1 MITMAGQLNIG
12 WGKRSLAPDFPVPI
26 PGQFYMRVSLG
37 TYTPVLASALV
48 LENGEDQ
55 VIFVSCD
62 MVSVDPDVLLKVQAL
77 LAAEVPALQG
87 NKLIINATHTH
98 AGPGSRDVGDY
109 PRNVE
114 MKEGEELRIFLA
126 RQIADAVKE
135 AWEKRAPG
143 SIAYGYGFA
152 TTGHRVNIN
161 INEECLIS
169 RLHRNGYRYDEKIYY
184 KKVVGDRFDEYSYDQ
199 YYYTFILNVK
209 DNFNYNEY
217 LCVLDKGFNIHN
229 IGFIFIVDNDERI
242 LKQVKEYIK
251 NTIIDTQTKY
261 KYKKFF
267 VPIIILNDSVYYFE
281 YKTGIF
287 LTKYGQALDE
297 GLKILDIK

>member
-1 MITMAGQLNIG
+1 MTTKKYVFTFIVFAIL
-12 WGKRSLAPDFPVPI
+12 
-26 PGQFYMRVSLG
+26 
-37 TYTPVLASALV
+37 LV
-48 LENGEDQ
+48 LSSTLLFIGIIHKETNIYLFYILLIASIISFISAIIFIVINYKKLLSYDQKRISNKIENLD
-55 VIFVSCD
+55 F
-62 MVSVDPDVLLKVQAL
+62 SV
-77 LAAEVPALQG
+77 
-87 NKLIINATHTH
+87 
-98 AGPGSRDVGDY
+98 
-109 PRNVE
+109 
-114 MKEGEELRIFLA
+114 
-126 RQIADAVKE
+126 
-135 AWEKRAPG
+135 
-143 SIAYGYGFA
+143 
-152 TTGHRVNIN
+152 VNIN

-251 NTIIDTQTKY
+251 NTITDTQTKSY

-267 VPIIILNDSVYYFE
+267 VPIIILNDSVYYFK

>member
-1 MITMAGQLNIG
+1 MTTKKYVFTFIVFTIL
-12 WGKRSLAPDFPVPI
+12 
-26 PGQFYMRVSLG
+26 
-37 TYTPVLASALV
+37 LV
-48 LENGEDQ
+48 LSSTLLFIGIILKEINIYLFYILLITSIISFISAIIFIVMNYKKLLSYDQKRISNKIENLD
-55 VIFVSCD
+55 F
-62 MVSVDPDVLLKVQAL
+62 SV
-77 LAAEVPALQG
+77 
-87 NKLIINATHTH
+87 
-98 AGPGSRDVGDY
+98 
-109 PRNVE
+109 
-114 MKEGEELRIFLA
+114 
-126 RQIADAVKE
+126 
-135 AWEKRAPG
+135 
-143 SIAYGYGFA
+143 
-152 TTGHRVNIN
+152 VNIN

-169 RLHRNGYRYDEKIYY
+169 RLHRNGYRYDEKIYF
-184 KKVVGDRFDEYSYDQ
+184 KKVAGDRFDEYSYDQ

-251 NTIIDTQTKY
+251 NTITDTQTKSY

>member
-1 MITMAGQLNIG
+1 MTTKKYVFTFIAFTIL
-12 WGKRSLAPDFPVPI
+12 
-26 PGQFYMRVSLG
+26 
-37 TYTPVLASALV
+37 LV
-48 LENGEDQ
+48 LSSTLLFIGIILKETNIYLFYILLITSIISFISAIIFIVMNYKKLLSYDQ
-55 VIFVSCD
+55 KRISNKIVNLDF
-62 MVSVDPDVLLKVQAL
+62 SV
-77 LAAEVPALQG
+77 
-87 NKLIINATHTH
+87 
-98 AGPGSRDVGDY
+98 
-109 PRNVE
+109 
-114 MKEGEELRIFLA
+114 
-126 RQIADAVKE
+126 
-135 AWEKRAPG
+135 
-143 SIAYGYGFA
+143 
-152 TTGHRVNIN
+152 VNIN
-161 INEECLIS
+161 INEERLIS

-184 KKVVGDRFDEYSYDQ
+184 KKVAGDRFDEYSYDQ

-229 IGFIFIVDNDERI
+229 IGFIFIVDNDESI

-251 NTIIDTQTKY
+251 NTITDTQTKSY

>member
-1 MITMAGQLNIG
+1 MTTKKYVFTFIVFTIL
-12 WGKRSLAPDFPVPI
+12 
-26 PGQFYMRVSLG
+26 
-37 TYTPVLASALV
+37 LV
-48 LENGEDQ
+48 LSSTLLFIGIILKETNIYLFYILLITSIISFISAIIFIVMNYKKLLSYDQKRISNKIENLD
-55 VIFVSCD
+55 F
-62 MVSVDPDVLLKVQAL
+62 SV
-77 LAAEVPALQG
+77 
-87 NKLIINATHTH
+87 
-98 AGPGSRDVGDY
+98 
-109 PRNVE
+109 
-114 MKEGEELRIFLA
+114 
-126 RQIADAVKE
+126 
-135 AWEKRAPG
+135 
-143 SIAYGYGFA
+143 
-152 TTGHRVNIN
+152 VNIN
-161 INEECLIS
+161 INEERLIS

-184 KKVVGDRFDEYSYDQ
+184 KKVAGDRFDEYSYDQ

-217 LCVLDKGFNIHN
+217 LRVLDKGFNVHN

-251 NTIIDTQTKY
+251 NTITDTQTKSY

>member
-1 MITMAGQLNIG
+1 MTTKKYVLIVITFAL
-12 WGKRSLAPDFPVPI
+12 L
-26 PGQFYMRVSLG
+26 
-37 TYTPVLASALV
+37 LV
-48 LENGEDQ
+48 L
-55 VIFVSCD
+55 S
-62 MVSVDPDVLLKVQAL
+62 PAL
-77 LAAEVPALQG
+77 LFIGIILKETNIYLFYILLITSIISFISAIIFIVMNYKKLLSYDQKRIS
-87 NKLIINATHTH
+87 NKIENLDF
-98 AGPGSRDVGDY
+98 SV
-109 PRNVE
+109 
-114 MKEGEELRIFLA
+114 
-126 RQIADAVKE
+126 
-135 AWEKRAPG
+135 
-143 SIAYGYGFA
+143 
-152 TTGHRVNIN
+152 VNIN

-184 KKVVGDRFDEYSYDQ
+184 KKVAGDRFDEYSYDQ

-251 NTIIDTQTKY
+251 NTIIDTQTKSY

-267 VPIIILNDSVYYFE
+267 VPIIILNDSIYYFE

-287 LTKYGQALDE
+287 LTKYRQALDE
-297 GLKILDIK
+297 GLKILGIE

>member
-1 MITMAGQLNIG
+1 MTTKKYVFTFIVFTIL
-12 WGKRSLAPDFPVPI
+12 
-26 PGQFYMRVSLG
+26 
-37 TYTPVLASALV
+37 LV
-48 LENGEDQ
+48 LSSTLLFIGIILKETNIYLFYILLITSIISFISAIIFIVMNYKKLLSYDQKRISNKIENLD
-55 VIFVSCD
+55 F
-62 MVSVDPDVLLKVQAL
+62 SV
-77 LAAEVPALQG
+77 
-87 NKLIINATHTH
+87 
-98 AGPGSRDVGDY
+98 
-109 PRNVE
+109 
-114 MKEGEELRIFLA
+114 
-126 RQIADAVKE
+126 
-135 AWEKRAPG
+135 
-143 SIAYGYGFA
+143 
-152 TTGHRVNIN
+152 VNIN

-184 KKVVGDRFDEYSYDQ
+184 KKVAGDRFDEYSYDQ

-251 NTIIDTQTKY
+251 NTIIDTQTKSY

-267 VPIIILNDSVYYFE
+267 VPIIILNDSIYYFE

-287 LTKYGQALDE
+287 LTKYRQALDE
-297 GLKILDIK
+297 GLKILGIE

>member
-1 MITMAGQLNIG
+1 MTTKKYVFTFIVFAIL
-12 WGKRSLAPDFPVPI
+12 
-26 PGQFYMRVSLG
+26 
-37 TYTPVLASALV
+37 LV
-48 LENGEDQ
+48 LSSTLLFIGIIHKETNIYLFYILLITSIIGFISAIIFIVMNYKKLLSYDQKRISNKIENLD
-55 VIFVSCD
+55 F
-62 MVSVDPDVLLKVQAL
+62 SV
-77 LAAEVPALQG
+77 
-87 NKLIINATHTH
+87 
-98 AGPGSRDVGDY
+98 
-109 PRNVE
+109 
-114 MKEGEELRIFLA
+114 
-126 RQIADAVKE
+126 
-135 AWEKRAPG
+135 
-143 SIAYGYGFA
+143 
-152 TTGHRVNIN
+152 VNIN

-251 NTIIDTQTKY
+251 NTITDTQTKSY

-267 VPIIILNDSVYYFE
+267 VPIIILNDSVYYFK

>member
-1 MITMAGQLNIG
+1 MTTKKYVFTFIVFTL
-12 WGKRSLAPDFPVPI
+12 L
-26 PGQFYMRVSLG
+26 
-37 TYTPVLASALV
+37 LV
-48 LENGEDQ
+48 L
-55 VIFVSCD
+55 S
-62 MVSVDPDVLLKVQAL
+62 STLLFI
-77 LAAEVPALQG
+77 G
-87 NKLIINATHTH
+87 IIL
-98 AGPGSRDVGDY
+98 
-109 PRNVE
+109 
-114 MKEGEELRIFLA
+114 KETNIYLFYIFLITSIISFISTIIFIVMNYKKLLSYD
-126 RQIADAVKE
+126 Q
-135 AWEKRAPG
+135 KRI
-143 SIAYGYGFA
+143 SNKIKNLDFSV
-152 TTGHRVNIN
+152 VNIN
-161 INEECLIS
+161 INEELLIS

-184 KKVVGDRFDEYSYDQ
+184 KKVAGDRFDEYSYNQ

-251 NTIIDTQTKY
+251 NTIIDTQTKSY

-297 GLKILDIK
+297 GLKILEIK